1 MWRSNAAPVL
11 VHLDL
16 LPPYLQDEN
25 SIDVYIDAIF
35 TCMHLHIEELIVPS
49 KLVDTALCILCYLTR
64 HYMYCTNFPLLI
76 T

>member
-25 SIDVYIDAIF
+25 SIDVYVYHF
-35 TCMHLHIEELIVPS
+35 
-49 KLVDTALCILCYLTR
+49 
-64 HYMYCTNFPLLI
+64 YMYASTCRRTNSAQQTGRYSTVYTVLSYAPLHVLY
-76 T
+76 

>member
-49 KLVDTALCILCYLTR
+49 KLVDTALYTVLSYA
-64 HYMYCTNFPLLI
+64 PLHVLY
-76 T
+76 